1 MVMNHQNPILKA
13 WFLTIYNEN
22 CLSLIILAIWI
33 TFAEKL
39 LFNDWLVWKSANLKL
54 VERKKLVEKLLK
66 PVIEPEE
73 GVERIIEL

>member
-22 CLSLIILAIWI
+22 CLSLIVWA

>member
-1 MVMNHQNPILKA
+1 MI
-13 WFLTIYNEN
+13 W
-22 CLSLIILAIWI
+22 AIWI

-39 LFNDWLVWKSANLKL
+39 LSNDWLVWKSVNLKL

>member
-1 MVMNHQNPILKA
+1 MMNHQYPISKA
-13 WFLTIYNEN
+13 STIYNEN
-22 CLSLIILAIWI
+22 CLSFIIWAIWI

-39 LFNDWLVWKSANLKL
+39 LSNDWLVWKSANLKL